1 MKSQSRPKLLAT
13 ISAQA
18 AKQEP
23 IRYAPGDAVE
33 APEQTERCTVKGV
46 GIKGSRVFLAWFSA
60 VSFMYARGSDW
71 LQESKCKFSHRV
83 LDRHPC
89 ISIRL
94 HGYTF
99 FREIPV

>member
-1 MKSQSRPKLLAT
+1 MPPVTRWRPLKRLNDVRLRALGL
-13 ISAQA
+13 
-18 AKQEP
+18 KG
-23 IRYAPGDAVE
+23 PGPFWLGWNEV
-33 APEQTERCTVKGV
+33 
-46 GIKGSRVFLAWFSA
+46 SA

-71 LQESKCKFSHRV
+71 LQESKWGFSHRV